1 MDKIDSFLDSLKKS
15 KFRAKFVLSEKDR
28 NYIDTKGMD
37 TIQSHAY
44 DFVKQKFAD
53 PSRFID
59 GKQTAFR
66 GHPVFIAQHATATC
80 CRGCL
85 EKWHKIEK
93 THILSSYEIDYIV
106 SVIMRYLE
114 SQMAE
119 KT

>member
-1 MDKIDSFLDSLKKS
+1 MDKIDSILDSLKKS

-28 NYIDTKGMD
+28 EYIDTKGMD

-44 DFVKQKFAD
+44 DFVKQKLAD

-66 GHPVFIAQHATATC
+66 GHPVFVAQHATATC

-114 SQMAE
+114 SQMSNR
-119 KT
+119 K